1 MGNTEGNGADLGEVR
16 GDGVTRGV
24 LTHIRPLTPWLI
36 GTLALVGIMGAVILT
51 IHFTTHVDVTL
62 IISDPA
68 DKGHLPGYSG
78 LYTFASAFALLAGGA
93 ICVFAAQLLR
103 NRPAAFPSALFLLT
117 FGALIGW
124 LGIDDLFMFHEWAG
138 LAIAEL
144 LGRGDEPGA
153 RSRFEA
159 IVFAAYAVAWIVWL
173 GRFWRTVR
181 QTAFVLLA
189 LVLVFF
195 GLSVAID
202 VGLFLF
208 PGVLP
213 DTAWMPTTVEVAEEM
228 LKLTGTFFAFAYAWQ
243 TGIGAVRREMSC
255 PAD

>member
-1 MGNTEGNGADLGEVR
+1 MGQFVEEGR
-16 GDGVTRGV
+16 GFGVSQGV
-24 LTHIRPLTPWLI
+24 LAHVRQVMPWLI
-36 GTLALVGIMGAVILT
+36 WTLVVAGIMGVVILT

-62 IISDPA
+62 LISDPA

-93 ICVFAAQLLR
+93 ICVFAAQVLR
-103 NRPAAFPSALFLLT
+103 DRPSSFPSALFLLT

-153 RSRFEA
+153 RSRLEA
-159 IVFAAYAVAWIVWL
+159 IVFAAYAVAWGAWV

-202 VGLFLF
+202 VGLYLF

-213 DTAWMPTTVEVAEEM
+213 KTAWMPTTVEVAEEM
-228 LKLTGTFFAFAYAWQ
+228 LKLTGTFFAFAYAWH

-255 PAD
+255 PTG